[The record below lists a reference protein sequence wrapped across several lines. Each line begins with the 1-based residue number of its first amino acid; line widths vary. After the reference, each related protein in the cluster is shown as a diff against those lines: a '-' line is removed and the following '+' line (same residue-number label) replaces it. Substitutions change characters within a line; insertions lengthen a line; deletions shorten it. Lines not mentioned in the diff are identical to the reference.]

1 MSDLLL
7 SAETG
12 RKEGTRPSRR
22 LRREG
27 KVPAVVYGLDADPIA
42 VSVEWPELRRCLTT
56 DAGLN
61 ALITLD
67 IEGTNH
73 LSVVKDIQRHPTR
86 RDVLHVDFLRV
97 TEDQLIDVNVPVVLI
112 GEARNVT
119 MYDGMVDQS
128 MYEMTISVKPTAVP
142 QQIEIDIS
150 ELELGETIK
159 VEDVELPE
167 GAAPVMDPN
176 ETVAIARGCGIGGLE
191 VIDAPSLPEGWSGKL
206 WALENG
212 SQRATRPYL
221 WLVDADIE
229 VGDRIDGGGRDPCRR
244 TAGPHEFA
252 DMGGGRRVDGR
263 AGRPAGPPSGRARLP
278 YGLHRLRPGFRLCA
292 AVVSGGSSEFFWS
305 SASVASSATS
315 VLG

>member
-27 KVPAVVYGLDADPIA
+27 KIPAVVYGLDADPVAI
-42 VSVEWPELRRCLTT
+42 SVEWPDLRRCLTT

-67 IEGTNH
+67 IDGASH

-97 TEDQLIDVNVPVVLI
+97 TEDQQIEVNVPVVLI

-128 MYEMTISVKPTAVP
+128 MYEMTISVTPTAVP

-159 VEDVELPE
+159 VEDVALPE
-167 GAAPVMDPN
+167 GAESAMSPE
-176 ETVAIARGCGIGGLE
+176 ETVAIALITRSTREAIRRAEEGEAAEGDEGGE
-191 VIDAPSLPEGWSGKL
+191 TAD
-206 WALENG
+206 
-212 SQRATRPYL
+212 
-221 WLVDADIE
+221 DADG
-229 VGDRIDGGGRDPCRR
+229 GDED
-244 TAGPHEFA
+244 
-252 DMGGGRRVDGR
+252 
-263 AGRPAGPPSGRARLP
+263 
-278 YGLHRLRPGFRLCA
+278 
-292 AVVSGGSSEFFWS
+292 
-305 SASVASSATS
+305 
-315 VLG
+315 

>member
-27 KVPAVVYGLDADPIA
+27 KIPAVVYGLDADPVAI
-42 VSVEWPELRRCLTT
+42 SVEWPDLRRCLTT
-56 DAGLN
+56 DAGPN

-67 IEGTNH
+67 IDGASH

-97 TEDQLIDVNVPVVLI
+97 TEDQQIEVNVPVVLV

-128 MYEMTISVKPTAVP
+128 MYEMTISVTPTAVP

-159 VEDVELPE
+159 VEDVTLPE
-167 GAAPVMDPN
+167 GAESAMSPE
-176 ETVAIARGCGIGGLE
+176 ETVAIALITRSTREAIRRAEEGEAAEGDEGGE
-191 VIDAPSLPEGWSGKL
+191 TAD
-206 WALENG
+206 
-212 SQRATRPYL
+212 
-221 WLVDADIE
+221 DADG
-229 VGDRIDGGGRDPCRR
+229 GDED
-244 TAGPHEFA
+244 
-252 DMGGGRRVDGR
+252 
-263 AGRPAGPPSGRARLP
+263 
-278 YGLHRLRPGFRLCA
+278 
-292 AVVSGGSSEFFWS
+292 
-305 SASVASSATS
+305 
-315 VLG
+315 

>member
-27 KVPAVVYGLDADPIA
+27 KVPAVVYGLGGDPVA
-42 VSVEWPELRRCLTT
+42 VSVDWPELRRCLTT

-67 IEGTNH
+67 IDGANH

-97 TEDQLIDVNVPVVLI
+97 TEDQQIEVNVPLVLV

-128 MYEMTISVKPTAVP
+128 MYEMAILVKPTAVP
-142 QQIEIDIS
+142 QEIIVDITD
-150 ELELGETIK
+150 LELGATVK
-159 VEDVELPE
+159 VADVVLPE
-167 GAAPVMDPN
+167 GAESAMDPD
-176 ETVAIARGCGIGGLE
+176 ETVAIALITRSTREAIR
-191 VIDAPSLPEGWSGKL
+191 
-206 WALENG
+206 
-212 SQRATRPYL
+212 RAEQGE
-221 WLVDADIE
+221 AAE
-229 VGDRIDGGGRDPCRR
+229 
-244 TAGPHEFA
+244 
-252 DMGGGRRVDGR
+252 VDG
-263 AGRPAGPPSGRARLP
+263 ADGADGSDEGDEGESGDE
-278 YGLHRLRPGFRLCA
+278 G
-292 AVVSGGSSEFFWS
+292 
-305 SASVASSATS
+305 
-315 VLG
+315 

>member
-27 KVPAVVYGLDADPIA
+27 KVPAVVYGLDSDPIA

-67 IEGTNH
+67 IDGTNH

-142 QQIEIDIS
+142 QQIEVDIS
-150 ELELGETIK
+150 ELELGATVK
-159 VEDVELPE
+159 VEDVDLPD
-167 GAAPVMDPN
+167 GATSPMDPN
-176 ETVAIARGCGIGGLE
+176 ETVAIALITRSTREAIRRAEQGEAAEGEEGGE
-191 VIDAPSLPEGWSGKL
+191 AAADDAAG
-206 WALENG
+206 
-212 SQRATRPYL
+212 
-221 WLVDADIE
+221 
-229 VGDRIDGGGRDPCRR
+229 GDED
-244 TAGPHEFA
+244 
-252 DMGGGRRVDGR
+252 
-263 AGRPAGPPSGRARLP
+263 
-278 YGLHRLRPGFRLCA
+278 
-292 AVVSGGSSEFFWS
+292 
-305 SASVASSATS
+305 
-315 VLG
+315 

>member
-142 QQIEIDIS
+142 QQIEVDIT
-150 ELELGETIK
+150 ELELGATVK
-159 VEDVELPE
+159 VEDVALPD
-167 GAAPVMDPN
+167 GATSPMDPN
-176 ETVAIARGCGIGGLE
+176 ETVAIALITRSTREAIRRAEQGEAAEGDEGG
-191 VIDAPSLPEGWSGKL
+191 DAS
-206 WALENG
+206 A
-212 SQRATRPYL
+212 AAD
-221 WLVDADIE
+221 DADG
-229 VGDRIDGGGRDPCRR
+229 GDEG
-244 TAGPHEFA
+244 
-252 DMGGGRRVDGR
+252 
-263 AGRPAGPPSGRARLP
+263 
-278 YGLHRLRPGFRLCA
+278 
-292 AVVSGGSSEFFWS
+292 
-305 SASVASSATS
+305 
-315 VLG
+315 

>member
-27 KVPAVVYGLDADPIA
+27 KVPAVVYGLDADPVA
-42 VSVEWPELRRCLTT
+42 VSVDWPELRRCLTT

-67 IEGTNH
+67 IDGTSL
-73 LSVVKDIQRHPTR
+73 LSVIKDIQRHPTR

-97 TEDQLIDVNVPVVLI
+97 TEDQLIDVSVPVVLS

-119 MYDGMVDQS
+119 MYDGMVDQT

-150 ELELGETIK
+150 DLELGATVK

-167 GAAPVMDPN
+167 GATSPMDPN
-176 ETVAIARGCGIGGLE
+176 ETVAIALITRSTREAIRRAEQGEAAEGEEGG
-191 VIDAPSLPEGWSGKL
+191 DASD
-206 WALENG
+206 A
-212 SQRATRPYL
+212 AD
-221 WLVDADIE
+221 DADG
-229 VGDRIDGGGRDPCRR
+229 GDEG
-244 TAGPHEFA
+244 
-252 DMGGGRRVDGR
+252 
-263 AGRPAGPPSGRARLP
+263 
-278 YGLHRLRPGFRLCA
+278 
-292 AVVSGGSSEFFWS
+292 
-305 SASVASSATS
+305 
-315 VLG
+315 

>member
-27 KVPAVVYGLDADPIA
+27 KVPAVVYGLGGDPVA
-42 VSVEWPELRRCLTT
+42 VSVDWPELRRCLTT

-67 IEGTNH
+67 IDGANH

-97 TEDQLIDVNVPVVLI
+97 TEDQQIEVNVPLVLV

-142 QQIEIDIS
+142 QQIEINI
-150 ELELGETIK
+150 EALELGETIK
-159 VEDVELPE
+159 VGDVELPE
-167 GAAPVMDPN
+167 GAEPAMSPD
-176 ETVAIARGCGIGGLE
+176 ETVAIALITRSTREAIR
-191 VIDAPSLPEGWSGKL
+191 
-206 WALENG
+206 
-212 SQRATRPYL
+212 RAEQGEAADGAEAEAGA
-221 WLVDADIE
+221 DADADADADAG
-229 VGDRIDGGGRDPCRR
+229 GDED
-244 TAGPHEFA
+244 
-252 DMGGGRRVDGR
+252 
-263 AGRPAGPPSGRARLP
+263 
-278 YGLHRLRPGFRLCA
+278 
-292 AVVSGGSSEFFWS
+292 
-305 SASVASSATS
+305 
-315 VLG
+315 

>member
-27 KVPAVVYGLDADPIA
+27 KVPAVVYGLDADPVA

-67 IEGTNH
+67 IDGTNH

-142 QQIEIDIS
+142 QQIEVDIS
-150 ELELGETIK
+150 ELELGATVK
-159 VEDVELPE
+159 VEDVDLPD
-167 GAAPVMDPN
+167 GATSPMDPN
-176 ETVAIARGCGIGGLE
+176 ETVAIALITRSTREAIRRAEQGEAAEGEEGGE
-191 VIDAPSLPEGWSGKL
+191 AAADDAAG
-206 WALENG
+206 
-212 SQRATRPYL
+212 
-221 WLVDADIE
+221 
-229 VGDRIDGGGRDPCRR
+229 GDED
-244 TAGPHEFA
+244 
-252 DMGGGRRVDGR
+252 
-263 AGRPAGPPSGRARLP
+263 
-278 YGLHRLRPGFRLCA
+278 
-292 AVVSGGSSEFFWS
+292 
-305 SASVASSATS
+305 
-315 VLG
+315 